1 MMYYAIIGPM
11 RAGGSID
18 GGKSHGGFKNKYVTL
33 IFESWGIAYIHFLK
47 ARHMD

>member
-33 IFESWGIAYIHFLK
+33 IFES
-47 ARHMD
+47 